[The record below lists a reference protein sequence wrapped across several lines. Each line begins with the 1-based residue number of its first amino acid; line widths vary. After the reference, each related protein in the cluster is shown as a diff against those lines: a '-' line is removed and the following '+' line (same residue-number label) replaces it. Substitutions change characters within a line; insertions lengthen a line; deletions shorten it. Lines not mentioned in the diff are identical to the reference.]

1 MKAFGKILGLGLL
14 GLLLIIVAL
23 GFALTHLFD
32 PNDYKDEIRQ
42 LARDKAHVELTLN
55 GDIGWSLFPWL
66 GLELHDASIATLNAP
81 KSPFADL
88 QMLGLSVRVLP
99 LLRREVQMS
108 DVRVEGLNLILTR
121 DEQGHGNWEDFGKPL
136 PASAEGK
143 TPAPGDAQGTEN
155 SDQRSGTASAD
166 RPVKLDIDS
175 LTVNNARVQYT
186 DARSGVSYNA
196 ESIQLSTGAVHEGAN
211 IPLKASAFISASQ
224 PNIKART
231 ELAGELRLDRAL
243 KRYSFE
249 DMRLSGETSG
259 EPTGGKTVTFAAQ
272 GQLLLDQ
279 AANVASWNGLKL
291 SANQL
296 RALGELNLRELD
308 KTPQLSGG
316 LSIAQFDLRTFLD
329 GIGHPLPATQDPA
342 AFGKLELVT
351 RLQGT
356 PASIALEDLSVK
368 LDSSTFTGRVAIEDF
383 ARQALRLQ
391 LKGDSFDADRYLP
404 AKSEEAKGATAA
416 RKAQVQQQ
424 EASAVAGAGSTPL
437 PDAPTQG
444 AWSTDKLLPVDRLR
458 ALDLQADLSFGSL
471 TLDKLPIGNARL
483 TANGQGG
490 LLTLQTLRGDL
501 YNGTFEAKG
510 TVDVRPAVPQ
520 LGVNT
525 RIQRVPVEHFIKTD
539 DKDKTPP
546 VKGLLTLSSDLTATG
561 NSQKA
566 LVDTLNGTANFTIN
580 DGVLVN
586 ANLEQQLCQ
595 AIATL
600 NRKSLSGEP
609 RGKDTPFQELRGSV
623 VIRNGV
629 ASNPDLKVRIPGLTV
644 NGHGDVDLRVLGM
657 DYNVGVI
664 VEGDQRA
671 MPDPACQVNERYV
684 GVEVPLRC
692 RGPLELGAKACRLD
706 KDGMGKVAAKLA
718 GNRLKDKI
726 DEKLDEKLRD
736 KVSPELKD
744 ALKGL
749 FKR

>member
-32 PNDYKDEIRQ
+32 PNDYKEEIRQ

-66 GLELHDASIATLNAP
+66 GLELHEASIATLNNP
-81 KSPFADL
+81 KVPFADL

-108 DVRVEGLNLILTR
+108 DVRVEGLNLTLTR
-121 DEQGHGNWEDFGKPL
+121 DANGHGNWEDIGKPL
-136 PASAEGK
+136 PDPAVANAPTATPGEAAAAEAEK
-143 TPAPGDAQGTEN
+143 PQGNE
-155 SDQRSGTASAD
+155 RS
-166 RPVKLDIDS
+166 VKLDIDS
-175 LTVNNARVQYT
+175 LTVNNARVLYT
-186 DARSGVSYNA
+186 DEKAGQTYGA
-196 ESIQLSTGAVHEGAN
+196 ESIQLSTGPVHEGVN
-211 IPLKASAFISASQ
+211 IPLKASAFLSASQ
-224 PNIKART
+224 PNLKART
-231 ELAGELRLDRAL
+231 ELTGELRFDRRL
-243 KRYSFE
+243 KRYNLE

-259 EPTGGKTVTFAAQ
+259 EPLAGKTMTFAAQ
-272 GQLLLDQ
+272 GQVLVDL
-279 AANVASWNGLKL
+279 AANVASWSGLKV

-296 RALGELNLRELD
+296 RALGELNVRDLD
-308 KTPQLSGG
+308 KAPQVSGG

-329 GIGHPLPATQDPA
+329 GIGHPLPATADAA
-342 AFGKLELVT
+342 AFKKLELVT

-356 PASIALEDLSVK
+356 PNSLALEDLAVK
-368 LDSSTFTGRVAIEDF
+368 LDDSTFTGRVAVEDF
-383 ARQALRLQ
+383 AKQALRVR
-391 LKGDSFDADRYLP
+391 LKGDKFDADRYLP

-416 RKAQVQQQ
+416 RQAEVKQQ
-424 EASAVAGAGSTPL
+424 EATAIAGAGSTPL
-437 PDAPTQG
+437 PDAPTQV
-444 AWSTDKLLPVDRLR
+444 AWSSDKLLPVDRLR
-458 ALDLQADLSFGSL
+458 ALDLQADLSFGAL
-471 TLDKLPIGNARL
+471 TLDKLPISDAQL
-483 TANGQGG
+483 TASGQGG
-490 LLTLQTLRGDL
+490 LVTLQTLRGGL

-520 LGVNT
+520 IGVNT
-525 RIQRVPVEHFIKTD
+525 KINRVPVEHFIKRESPEQA
-539 DKDKTPP
+539 PP
-546 VKGLLTLSSDLTATG
+546 VKGLLTLNSDLTATG

-566 LVDTLNGTANFTIN
+566 LVDTLNGNASFTIN

-600 NRKSLSGEP
+600 NRKQLSGEP
-609 RGKDTPFQELRGSV
+609 RGKDTPFQELRGSLV
-623 VIRNGV
+623 LRNGV

-644 NGHGDVDLRVLGM
+644 NGHGDLDLRVLGM
-657 DYNVGVI
+657 DYNVGVV

-706 KDGMGKVAAKLA
+706 QDGLGKVAAKLA

-726 DEKLDEKLRD
+726 DEKLEEKLGD

>member
-32 PNDYKDEIRQ
+32 PNDYKDEIRK

-66 GLELHDASIATLNAP
+66 GLELHEASIATLNNP
-81 KSPFADL
+81 KVPFADL

-108 DVRVEGLNLILTR
+108 DVRVEGLNLTLTR
-121 DEQGHGNWEDFGKPL
+121 DANSHGNWEDIGKPL
-136 PASAEGK
+136 PQPTVAGASASTPTE
-143 TPAPGDAQGTEN
+143 TPAATPAN
-155 SDQRSGTASAD
+155 SEASERS
-166 RPVKLDIDS
+166 VKLDIDS
-175 LTVNNARVQYT
+175 LTVNNARVLYT
-186 DARSGVSYNA
+186 DEKAGQTYGA
-196 ESIQLSTGAVHEGAN
+196 ESIQLSTGPVHEGAN
-211 IPLKASAFISASQ
+211 IALKASAFLSASQ

-231 ELAGELRLDRAL
+231 ELTGELRFDRKL
-243 KRYSFE
+243 KRYNLE

-259 EPTGGKTVTFAAQ
+259 EPLSGKTLTFVAQ
-272 GQLLLDQ
+272 GQVLVDL
-279 AANVASWNGLKL
+279 AANVASWSGLKV

-296 RALGELNLRELD
+296 RALGELNVRDLD
-308 KTPQLSGG
+308 KAPQVSGG
-316 LSIAQFDLRTFLD
+316 LSIAQFDLRSFLD
-329 GIGHPLPATQDPA
+329 GIGHPLPATADPA
-342 AFGKLELVT
+342 AFKKLELVT

-356 PASIALEDLSVK
+356 QNSLALEDLAVK
-368 LDSSTFTGRVAIEDF
+368 LDDSTFTGRVAVDDF
-383 ARQALRLQ
+383 AKQALRVR
-391 LKGDSFDADRYLP
+391 LKADTFNADRYLP

-416 RKAQVQQQ
+416 RQAEVKQQ
-424 EASAVAGAGSTPL
+424 EATAVAGAGTTPL
-437 PDAPTQG
+437 PDAPTQV
-444 AWSTDKLLPVDRLR
+444 AWSNDKLLPVDRLR
-458 ALDLQADLSFGSL
+458 ALDLQADLSFGAL
-471 TLDKLPIGNARL
+471 TLDKLPISDAQL
-483 TANGQGG
+483 TASGQAG
-490 LLTLQTLRGDL
+490 LVTLQTLRGGL

-520 LGVNT
+520 IGVNAK
-525 RIQRVPVEHFIKTD
+525 ISRVPVEHFIKRESPD
-539 DKDKTPP
+539 QAPP
-546 VKGLLTLSSDLTATG
+546 VKGLLTLNSDLTATG

-566 LVDTLNGTANFTIN
+566 LVDTLNGNASFTIN

-600 NRKSLSGEP
+600 NRKQLSGEQ
-609 RGKDTPFQELRGSV
+609 RGKDTPFQELRGSLV
-623 VIRNGV
+623 VRNGV
-629 ASNPDLKVRIPGLTV
+629 ASNPDLKARIPGLTV
-644 NGHGDVDLRVLGM
+644 NGHGDLDLRVLGM

-671 MPDPACQVNERYV
+671 MPDPACQVNERFT

-706 KDGMGKVAAKLA
+706 QDGLGKVAAKLA

-726 DEKLDEKLRD
+726 DEKLEEKLGD

>member
-32 PNDYKDEIRQ
+32 PNDYKDEIRK

-66 GLELHDASIATLNAP
+66 GLELHEASIATLNNP
-81 KSPFADL
+81 KVPFADL

-108 DVRVEGLNLILTR
+108 DVRVEGLNLTLTR
-121 DEQGHGNWEDFGKPL
+121 DANGHGNWEDIGKPL
-136 PASAEGK
+136 PQQTVAGAPAS
-143 TPAPGDAQGTEN
+143 TPAEAPAAAPATSEA
-155 SDQRSGTASAD
+155 SERS
-166 RPVKLDIDS
+166 VKLDIDS
-175 LTVNNARVQYT
+175 LTVNNARVLYT
-186 DARSGVSYNA
+186 DEKAGQTYGA
-196 ESIQLSTGAVHEGAN
+196 ESIQLSTGPVHEGAN
-211 IPLKASAFISASQ
+211 IALKASAFLSASQ

-231 ELAGELRLDRAL
+231 ELTGELRFDRKL
-243 KRYSFE
+243 KRYNLE

-259 EPTGGKTVTFAAQ
+259 EPLAGKTLTFVAQ
-272 GQLLLDQ
+272 GQVLVDL
-279 AANVASWNGLKL
+279 AANVASWSGLKV

-296 RALGELNLRELD
+296 RALGELNVRDLD
-308 KTPQLSGG
+308 KAPQVSGG

-329 GIGHPLPATQDPA
+329 GIGHPLPATADPA
-342 AFGKLELVT
+342 AFKKLELVT

-356 PASIALEDLSVK
+356 QNSLALEDLAVK
-368 LDSSTFTGRVAIEDF
+368 LDDSTFTGRVAVDDF
-383 ARQALRLQ
+383 AKQALRVR
-391 LKGDSFDADRYLP
+391 LKADTFDADRYLP

-416 RKAQVQQQ
+416 RQAEVRQQ
-424 EASAVAGAGSTPL
+424 EATAVAGAGTTPL
-437 PDAPTQG
+437 PDAPTQV
-444 AWSTDKLLPVDRLR
+444 AWSNDKLLPVDRLR
-458 ALDLQADLSFGSL
+458 ALDLQADLSFGAL
-471 TLDKLPIGNARL
+471 TLDKLPISDAQL
-483 TANGQGG
+483 TASGQAG
-490 LLTLQTLRGDL
+490 LLTLQTLRGGL

-520 LGVNT
+520 IGVNT
-525 RIQRVPVEHFIKTD
+525 KINRVPVEHFIKRESPEQA
-539 DKDKTPP
+539 PP
-546 VKGLLTLSSDLTATG
+546 VKGLLTLNSDLTATG

-566 LVDTLNGTANFTIN
+566 LVDTLNGNASFTIN

-600 NRKSLSGEP
+600 NRKQLGGEQ
-609 RGKDTPFQELRGSV
+609 RGKDTPFQELRGSLV
-623 VIRNGV
+623 VRNGV
-629 ASNPDLKVRIPGLTV
+629 ASNPDLKARIPGLTV
-644 NGHGDVDLRVLGM
+644 NGHGDLDLRVLGM
-657 DYNVGVI
+657 DYNVGIV

-671 MPDPACQVNERYV
+671 MPDPACQVNERFA

-706 KDGMGKVAAKLA
+706 QDGLGKVAAKLA

-726 DEKLDEKLRD
+726 DEKLEEKLGD

>member
-66 GLELHDASIATLNAP
+66 GLELHDASIATLNKP
-81 KSPFADL
+81 TEPFADL

-108 DVRVEGLNLILTR
+108 DVRVEGLNLTLTR
-121 DEQGHGNWEDFGKPL
+121 DEQGHGNWEDIGKPL
-136 PASAEGK
+136 PPTGEAG
-143 TPAPGDAQGTEN
+143 TPATPPTAQAPAPEE
-155 SDQRSGTASAD
+155 SSSERA
-166 RPVKLDIDS
+166 VKLDIDS

-186 DARSGVSYNA
+186 DAQNGKSYSA
-196 ESIQLSTGAVHEGAN
+196 ESIQLSTGPVHEGAN
-211 IPLKASAFISASQ
+211 IALKASAFLSASQ

-231 ELAGELRLDRAL
+231 ELAGELRFDRKL
-243 KRYSFE
+243 KRYNFE
-249 DMRLSGETSG
+249 DMRLTGETSG
-259 EPTGGKTVTFAAQ
+259 EPTGGKTVAFGAQ
-272 GQLLLDQ
+272 GQLLVDM
-279 AANVASWNGLKL
+279 AANVASWNGLKV

-329 GIGHPLPATQDPA
+329 GIGRPLPATNDPA

-356 PASIALEDLSVK
+356 PNSLTLADLAVK
-368 LDSSTFTGRVAIEDF
+368 LDESTFSGRVAVEDF
-383 ARQALRLQ
+383 AKQALRIQ
-391 LKGDSFDADRYLP
+391 LKGDKFDADRYMP

-416 RKAQVQQQ
+416 RQAEVQQQ

-437 PDAPTQG
+437 PNAPTQV
-444 AWSTDKLLPVDRLR
+444 AWSNDKLLPVDRLR
-458 ALDLQADLSFGSL
+458 ALDLQADVAFGSL
-471 TLDKLPIGNARL
+471 TLDKLPITDAQL
-483 TANGQGG
+483 QATGQGG
-490 LLTLQTLRGDL
+490 LITLQTLRGGL
-501 YNGTFEAKG
+501 YDGTFEAKG

-525 RIQRVPVEHFIKTD
+525 KINRVPVEHFIKAEG
-539 DKDKTPP
+539 KEQTPP
-546 VKGLLTLSSDLTATG
+546 VKGLLTLNSDLTATG

-566 LVDTLNGTANFTIN
+566 LVDTLNGSANFTIN

-595 AIATL
+595 AIAIL

-609 RGKDTPFQELRGSV
+609 RGKDTPFQELRGSLV
-623 VIRNGV
+623 VRNGV
-629 ASNPDLKVRIPGLTV
+629 ASNPDLKARIPGLTV
-644 NGHGDVDLRVLGM
+644 NGNGDLDLRVLGM
-657 DYNVGVI
+657 DYNVGVV

-706 KDGMGKVAAKLA
+706 QEGMGKVAAKLA

-726 DEKLDEKLRD
+726 DEKLGD

-749 FKR
+749 FNR

>member
-32 PNDYKDEIRQ
+32 PNDYKDQIRQ

-66 GLELHDASIATLNAP
+66 GLELHETSIATLNKP
-81 KSPFADL
+81 KEPFADL

-108 DVRVEGLNLILTR
+108 DVRVEGLNLTLAR
-121 DEQGHGNWEDFGKPL
+121 DEQGHGNWEDIGKPL
-136 PASAEGK
+136 PAQNGTAAEAPAQVPAEQK
-143 TPAPGDAQGTEN
+143 PAPADN
-155 SDQRSGTASAD
+155 SDRA
-166 RPVKLDIDS
+166 VKLDIDS

-186 DARSGVSYNA
+186 DAKTGQSYSA
-196 ESIQLSTGAVHEGAN
+196 ESIQLSTGPVHEGAN
-211 IPLKASAFISASQ
+211 IPLKASAFLSASQ

-231 ELAGELRLDRAL
+231 ELAGELRFDRKL
-243 KRYSFE
+243 KRYNFE

-272 GQLLLDQ
+272 GQLLVDL
-279 AANVASWNGLKL
+279 AANVASWNGLKV

-296 RALGELNLRELD
+296 RALGELNLRDLD
-308 KTPQLSGG
+308 KAPQLSGG

-329 GIGHPLPATQDPA
+329 SIGHPLPATNDPA
-342 AFGKLELVT
+342 AFAKLELVS

-356 PASIALEDLSVK
+356 PNSLVLEDLAVK
-368 LDSSTFTGRVAIEDF
+368 LDDSTFSGRVAVEDF
-383 ARQALRLQ
+383 AKQALRLQ
-391 LKGDSFDADRYLP
+391 LKGDTFDADRYLP

-416 RKAQVQQQ
+416 RQAEVKQQ
-424 EASAVAGAGSTPL
+424 EASAVASASTTPL
-437 PDAPTQG
+437 PNAPTQV
-444 AWSTDKLLPVDRLR
+444 AWSDDKLLPVDRLR
-458 ALDLQADLSFGSL
+458 ALDLQADLAFGSL
-471 TLDKLPIGNARL
+471 TLDKLPIEAAQL
-483 TANGQGG
+483 KAVGQAG
-490 LLTLQTLRGDL
+490 LLTLQTLRGEL

-520 LGVNT
+520 LGVKTN
-525 RIQRVPVEHFIKTD
+525 IQRVPVEHFIKTEG
-539 DKDKTPP
+539 KQQTPP
-546 VKGLLTLSSDLTATG
+546 IKGLLTLTSDLTATG

-566 LVDTLNGTANFTIN
+566 LVDTLNGNANFTIN

-600 NRKSLSGEP
+600 NRKTLSGEP
-609 RGKDTPFQELRGSV
+609 RGKDTPFQELRGSLV
-623 VIRNGV
+623 VRNGV
-629 ASNPDLKVRIPGLTV
+629 ASNPDLKARIPGLTV
-644 NGHGDVDLRVLGM
+644 NGHGDLDLRVLGM
-657 DYNVGVI
+657 DYNIGVI

-671 MPDPACQVNERYV
+671 MPDPACQVNERYA

-706 KDGMGKVAAKLA
+706 QDGLGKVAAKLA
-718 GNRLKDKI
+718 GNRLKDKV
-726 DEKLDEKLRD
+726 DEKIEEKLGD
-736 KVSPELKD
+736 KVSPEVKD

>member
-32 PNDYKDEIRQ
+32 PNDYKEEIRQ

-66 GLELHDASIATLNAP
+66 GLELHEASIATLKNP
-81 KSPFADL
+81 KVPFADL

-108 DVRVEGLNLILTR
+108 DVRVEGLNLTLTR
-121 DEQGHGNWEDFGKPL
+121 DANGHGNWEDIGKPL
-136 PASAEGK
+136 PDPAIANAPTSTPDASSATE
-143 TPAPGDAQGTEN
+143 PAKPESGE
-155 SDQRSGTASAD
+155 RS
-166 RPVKLDIDS
+166 VKLDIDS
-175 LTVNNARVQYT
+175 LTVNNARVLYT
-186 DARSGVSYNA
+186 DEKAGQTYGA
-196 ESIQLSTGAVHEGAN
+196 ESIQLSTGPVHEGVN
-211 IPLKASAFISASQ
+211 IPLKASAFLSASQ
-224 PNIKART
+224 PNLKART
-231 ELAGELRLDRAL
+231 ELTGELRFDRRL
-243 KRYSFE
+243 KRYNLE

-259 EPTGGKTVTFAAQ
+259 EPLAGKTMTFAAQ
-272 GQLLLDQ
+272 GQVLVDL
-279 AANVASWNGLKL
+279 AANVASWSGLKV

-296 RALGELNLRELD
+296 RALGELNVRDLD
-308 KTPQLSGG
+308 KTPQVSGG

-329 GIGHPLPATQDPA
+329 GIGHPLPATADAA
-342 AFGKLELVT
+342 AFKKLELVT

-356 PASIALEDLSVK
+356 PNSIALEDLAVK
-368 LDSSTFTGRVAIEDF
+368 LDDSTFTGRVAVEDF
-383 ARQALRLQ
+383 AKQALRVR
-391 LKGDSFDADRYLP
+391 LKGDKFDADRYLP

-416 RKAQVQQQ
+416 RQAEVKQQ

-437 PDAPTQG
+437 PDAPTQV
-444 AWSTDKLLPVDRLR
+444 AWSSDKLLPVDRLR
-458 ALDLQADLSFGSL
+458 ALDLQADLSFGAL
-471 TLDKLPIGNARL
+471 TLDKLPISDAQL
-483 TANGQGG
+483 TASGQGG
-490 LLTLQTLRGDL
+490 LVTLQTLRGAL

-520 LGVNT
+520 IGVNT
-525 RIQRVPVEHFIKTD
+525 KINRVPVEHFIKRESPEQA
-539 DKDKTPP
+539 PP
-546 VKGLLTLSSDLTATG
+546 VKGLLTLNSDLTATG

-566 LVDTLNGTANFTIN
+566 LVDTLNGNASFTIN

-600 NRKSLSGEP
+600 NRKQLSGEP
-609 RGKDTPFQELRGSV
+609 RGKDTPFQELRGSLV
-623 VIRNGV
+623 MRNGV

-644 NGHGDVDLRVLGM
+644 NGHGDLDLRVLGM
-657 DYNVGVI
+657 DYNVGVV

-706 KDGMGKVAAKLA
+706 QDGLGKVAAKLA

-726 DEKLDEKLRD
+726 DEKLEEKLGD

>member
-42 LARDKAHVELTLN
+42 LARDKAHIELTLN

-66 GLELHDASIATLNAP
+66 GLELHEASIATLANP
-81 KSPFADL
+81 KAPFADL

-108 DVRVEGLNLILTR
+108 DVRVEGLNLTLTR
-121 DEQGHGNWEDFGKPL
+121 DANGHGNWEDIGKPL
-136 PASAEGK
+136 PEPNAGTQAATTQAPATPASAEGG
-143 TPAPGDAQGTEN
+143 TPAGSERA
-155 SDQRSGTASAD
+155 
-166 RPVKLDIDS
+166 VKLDIDS
-175 LTVNNARVQYT
+175 LTVNNARVQFT
-186 DARSGVSYNA
+186 DEQSGKSYGA
-196 ESIQLSTGAVHEGAN
+196 ESIQLSTGAVHDGVN
-211 IPLKASAFISASQ
+211 IPIKASAFLSASA

-231 ELAGELRLDRAL
+231 ELTGELRFDRRL
-243 KRYSFE
+243 KRYNLE

-259 EPTGGKTVTFAAQ
+259 EPLAGKSMTFAAQ
-272 GQLLLDQ
+272 GQVMVDL
-279 AANVASWNGLKL
+279 AANVASWTGLKV

-296 RALGELNLRELD
+296 RALGELNVRDLD
-308 KTPQLSGG
+308 KAPQLSAG

-329 GIGHPLPATQDPA
+329 GIGHPLPATADPA
-342 AFGKLELVT
+342 AFSKLELVS

-356 PASIALEDLSVK
+356 QNSLAFEDLAVK
-368 LDSSTFTGRVAIEDF
+368 LDDSTFSGRVAIEDF
-383 ARQALRLQ
+383 AKQALRLQ
-391 LKGDSFDADRYLP
+391 LKADTFNADRYLP

-416 RKAQVQQQ
+416 RQAEVKQQ
-424 EASAVAGAGSTPL
+424 EASATVGAGTSPL
-437 PDAPTQG
+437 PNAPTQV
-444 AWSTDKLLPVDRLR
+444 AWSNDKLLPVDRLR
-458 ALDLQADLSFGSL
+458 ALDLQADLAFGAL
-471 TLDKLPIGNARL
+471 TLDKLPISDAQL
-483 TANGQGG
+483 KANGQGG
-490 LLTLQTLRGDL
+490 LVTLETLRGGL
-501 YNGTFEAKG
+501 YNGSFEAKG

-520 LGVNT
+520 IGVNT
-525 RIQRVPVEHFIKTD
+525 KINRVPVEHFIKRESPD
-539 DKDKTPP
+539 QAPP

-566 LVDTLNGTANFTIN
+566 LIDTLNGNASFTIN

-600 NRKSLSGEP
+600 NRKQLSGEP
-609 RGKDTPFQELRGSV
+609 RAKDTPFQELRGSLV
-623 VIRNGV
+623 VRNGV
-629 ASNPDLKVRIPGLTV
+629 ASNPDLKARIPGLTV
-644 NGHGDVDLRVLGM
+644 NGQGDLDLRVLGM

-684 GVEVPLRC
+684 GVAVPLRC

-706 KDGMGKVAAKLA
+706 QDGLGKVAAQLA
-718 GNRLKDKI
+718 GNRLKDKL
-726 DEKLDEKLRD
+726 DEKLDEKLGD
-736 KVSPELKD
+736 KVSPEIKE

>member
-66 GLELHDASIATLNAP
+66 GLELHDASIATLSKP
-81 KSPFADL
+81 SEPFADL
-88 QMLGLSVRVLP
+88 KMLGLSVRVLP

-108 DVRVEGLNLILTR
+108 DVRVEGLNLTLAR
-121 DEQGHGNWEDFGKPL
+121 DENGHGNWEDIGKPL
-136 PASAEGK
+136 PAPNGAPADTHAQAPAEQA
-143 TPAPGDAQGTEN
+143 PAQAD
-155 SDQRSGTASAD
+155 SGSERA
-166 RPVKLDIDS
+166 VKLDIDS

-186 DARSGVSYNA
+186 DAKNGQSYSA
-196 ESIQLSTGAVHEGAN
+196 ESIQLSTGPVHEGAN
-211 IPLKASAFISASQ
+211 IALKASAFLSATQ
-224 PNIKART
+224 PSIKART
-231 ELAGELRLDRAL
+231 ELAGELRFDRKL
-243 KRYSFE
+243 KRYNFE

-259 EPTGGKTVTFAAQ
+259 EPFAGKTVTFAAQ
-272 GQLLLDQ
+272 GQLLVDL
-279 AANVASWNGLKL
+279 AANVASWNGLKI

-296 RALGELNLRELD
+296 RALGELNLRDLD
-308 KTPQLSGG
+308 KAPQLSGG

-329 GIGHPLPATQDPA
+329 GIGRPLPATNDPA
-342 AFGKLELVT
+342 AFTKLELVT

-356 PASIALEDLSVK
+356 SNSLALADLAVK
-368 LDSSTFTGRVAIEDF
+368 LDDSTFTGRVAVEDF
-383 ARQALRLQ
+383 AKQALRLQ
-391 LKGDSFDADRYLP
+391 LKADTFDADRYLP
-404 AKSEEAKGATAA
+404 AKSEQAKGATAA
-416 RKAQVQQQ
+416 RQAEVKQQ
-424 EASAVAGAGSTPL
+424 EASAVAGASSSPL
-437 PDAPTQG
+437 PNAPTQV
-444 AWSTDKLLPVDRLR
+444 AWSDDKLLPVDRLR
-458 ALDLQADLSFGSL
+458 ALDLQADLTFGAL
-471 TLDKLPIGNARL
+471 TLDKLPIQDAQL
-483 TANGQGG
+483 KATGQGG
-490 LLTLQTLRGDL
+490 LVTLQSLRGGL
-501 YNGTFEAKG
+501 YNGSFEAKG

-525 RIQRVPVEHFIKTD
+525 KINRVPVEHFIKAEG
-539 DKDKTPP
+539 KEQTPP
-546 VKGLLTLSSDLTATG
+546 VKGLLTLTSDLTATG

-566 LVDTLNGTANFTIN
+566 LVDTLNGSANFTIN

-600 NRKSLSGEP
+600 NRKTLSGEP
-609 RGKDTPFQELRGSV
+609 RGKDTPFEELRGSLV
-623 VIRNGV
+623 VRNGV
-629 ASNPDLKVRIPGLTV
+629 ASNPDLKARIPGLTV
-644 NGHGDVDLRVLGM
+644 NGHGDLDLRVLGM
-657 DYNVGVI
+657 DYNVGVV

-706 KDGMGKVAAKLA
+706 QDGLGKVAAKLA

-726 DEKLDEKLRD
+726 DEKLDEKLGD